1 MTLEIKSG
9 QCGYSLENP
18 IISDLN
24 FRLETGEVMA
34 VLGPNGCGKTT
45 LLNTIVGINSW
56 QLGQTLVHGRPL
68 SDYGPRELWQQLG
81 YVPQARTN
89 VFAYTV
95 MDMVLLRRSAH
106 LGTFGRPGRVDRVS
120 ARRVLE
126 RLESAIW
133 RTGCVMRFQAGNC
146 SWFSLHVRS
155 WLNQRF
161 FSLMNLNPI

>member
-9 QCGYSLENP
+9 QCGYSLENA

-68 SDYGPRELWQQLG
+68 
-81 YVPQARTN
+81 
-89 VFAYTV
+89 
-95 MDMVLLRRSAH
+95 
-106 LGTFGRPGRVDRVS
+106 
-120 ARRVLE
+120 
-126 RLESAIW
+126 
-133 RTGCVMRFQAGNC
+133 
-146 SWFSLHVRS
+146 
-155 WLNQRF
+155 
-161 FSLMNLNPI
+161 